1 MHDESYLD
9 VIEYWFG
16 PLDSSGFA
24 DRGKIKMWFMGGKKL
39 DDEIKQKFG
48 ALVEQAVS
56 GGLAQWELKPISLLA
71 LIILLDQ
78 FPRNVYRGSAKAFA
92 GDDRACRLAIG
103 AINKGWD
110 DLLGNASCAFFYM
123 PLEHSEDITIQ
134 QLSVE
139 RFQRRH
145 NELAIS
151 DQRLFENFVSSAVE
165 HCNIIERFGRFPH
178 RNDVMGRSSTTAE
191 LTYLTGDA
199 PRFGQ

>member
-1 MHDESYLD
+1 MHDEGYLE

-56 GGLAQWELKPISLLA
+56 GGLAQWELKPTSLLA

-78 FPRNVYRGSAKAFA
+78 FTRNVYRGSAKAFA
-92 GDDRACRLAIG
+92 GDDRACSLAID
-103 AINKGWD
+103 AINQGWD
-110 DLLGNASCAFFYM
+110 DLLGSSYCTFLYM
-123 PLEHSEDITIQ
+123 PLEHSEDIKTQ
-134 QLSVE
+134 RRSVE

-145 NELAIS
+145 NQLSIEGRR
-151 DQRLFENFVSSAVE
+151 RLENFSSSAVE

-178 RNDVMGRSSTTAE
+178 RNDVMGRSSTKAE
-191 LTYLTGDA
+191 LAYLNGDA

>member
-1 MHDESYLD
+1 MHDEGYQD

-24 DRGKIKMWFMGGKKL
+24 DSKRIKMWFMAGKKL

-56 GGLAQWELKPISLLA
+56 GGLAKWELKPTSLLA

-78 FPRNVYRGSAKAFA
+78 FTRNVYRGSAKAFA
-92 GDDRACRLAIG
+92 GDDRACRLAID

-110 DLLGNASCAFFYM
+110 DLLGNSYCAFFYM
-123 PLEHSEDITIQ
+123 PLEHSEDIKIQ
-134 QLSVE
+134 QCSVE
-139 RFQRRH
+139 RFQRRY
-145 NELAIS
+145 
-151 DQRLFENFVSSAVE
+151 DQLSIESQRRFKSFCNSAVE
-165 HCNIIERFGRFPH
+165 HCNIIEQFGRFPH
-178 RNDVMGRSSTTAE
+178 RNDVMGRSSTTTE